1 MMPRVASISDH
12 AQAKREAAI
21 QRDRVADDLGEKA
34 IARIAGAK
42 WNRYPVSV
50 RALFS
55 THKLARSQFA
65 GAFSARTVYSL
76 SGLRGLAL
84 RKACG
89 GSERRVAVAHC

>member
-1 MMPRVASISDH
+1 MMPRAASISDH

-34 IARIAGAK
+34 IARIAGTK

-55 THKLARSQFA
+55 IHKSARSQFA
-65 GAFSARTVYSL
+65 GAV
-76 SGLRGLAL
+76 
-84 RKACG
+84 C
-89 GSERRVAVAHC
+89 RRVQRADSILFIRFARICTAKGLWRI